1 MLILLKIFLTNMY
14 LYVYG
19 RTFCDFYFKK
29 NNNNESE
36 NAIFGTIFVSLIALI
51 INFFLPLNK
60 IVSTII
66 FVIPFFV
73 FIKKRISKK
82 EFWFLIKV
90 TTIVF
95 FFIIFSNVNRP
106 DGGLY
111 HLPYTQILNEN
122 KIIIGLGNLHF
133 RFGLV
138 SIIQYLSAINY
149 NYIFGIQGI
158 IIPLASLVSFILI
171 YFFDEVLNFYKKKNN
186 FEINDIFCFF
196 ILVYICYKIN
206 RYSGFGNDAPAHL
219 LYFYLI
225 SIYLKS
231 KINFNILKK
240 TSLIASYAFLNKIT
254 LGLCFIFPLVIFF
267 KLNKEKYKIFFSFS
281 SLFILLWLIKN
292 ILISGC
298 LIYSVEKT
306 CINKFIWADKSETIK
321 QNISAEIWAK
331 DWPNR
336 IDNSISQENYL
347 KNFNWLSTWSKNHLK
362 YILKVLIP
370 YIIFLLVII
379 LLIKFYKNN
388 LPKKKFLKDT
398 KKYYLITILSMIG
411 TIVFFLKFPLYRYG
425 YSYVITLIIFLG
437 SSLILKYN
445 LVFIKKLFSYLI
457 ILSVTVL
464 LGKQVQRIYN
474 NYNTHNFLPNIY
486 SFNPKIKKLELY
498 EKKIGLDYKIFI
510 SKKECMY
517 SKAPCTNN
525 FQTNIGHKEKY
536 GYDIIYIKKN

>member
-1 MLILLKIFLTNMY
+1 MLILIKIFLTNIY
-14 LYVYG
+14 LYLYG
-19 RTFCDFYFKK
+19 RTICDFYFKK

-60 IVSTII
+60 VISTII

-73 FIKKRISKK
+73 FIKKKISKK
-82 EFWFLIKV
+82 EFWFLVKV
-90 TTIVF
+90 TTLVF

-149 NYIFGIQGI
+149 NYIFGAQGI

-171 YFFDEVLNFYKKKNN
+171 YFLDEVLNFLKKKNY
-186 FEINDIFCFF
+186 FEINDFFCLS
-196 ILVYICYKIN
+196 ILVYFCYKIN

-231 KINFNILKK
+231 KINFDTLKK
-240 TSLIASYAFLNKIT
+240 TSLVASYAFLNKIT
-254 LGLCFIFPLVIFF
+254 LGLCFIFPLIIFL
-267 KLNKEKYKIFFSFS
+267 KLDKEKYKIFFSFS
-281 SLFILLWLIKN
+281 TVFVLLWLIKN

-298 LIYSVEKT
+298 FIYSIDKT
-306 CINKFIWADKSETIK
+306 CINKFIWTDKSETIK
-321 QNISAEIWAK
+321 QNISAEVWAK
-331 DWPNR
+331 DWPNK

-347 KNFNWLSTWSKNHLK
+347 KNFNWLSSWSKNHLI
-362 YILKVLIP
+362 YILKILIP
-370 YIIFLLVII
+370 YIVFLLII
-379 LLIKFYKNN
+379 IFLIKFYKNELSN
-388 LPKKKFLKDT
+388 KNFLKDN
-398 KKYYLITILSMIG
+398 KKYYLIMMVSLIG
-411 TIVFFLKFPLYRYG
+411 VITFFLKFPLYRYG
-425 YSYVITLIIFLG
+425 YAYIITLIIFLA
-437 SSLILKYN
+437 SSLLFKYN
-445 LVFIKKLFSYLI
+445 IIFVKKLFSYI
-457 ILSVTVL
+457 VIFSITVL
-464 LGKQVQRIYN
+464 LGKQLQRIIN
-474 NYNTHNFLPNIY
+474 NYNTGNVWPNIR
-486 SFNPKIKKLELY
+486 SFNPIIKNDEMY
-498 EKKIGLDYKIFI
+498 EKIIGLNYKIFI

-525 FQTNIGHKEKY
+525 FKTNIDHKEKY
-536 GYDIIYIKKN
+536 SYDIIYIIRN

>member
-14 LYVYG
+14 LYIYG

-29 NNNNESE
+29 NNNNECE

-73 FIKKRISKK
+73 LIKKNISKK

-106 DGGLY
+106 DAGLY

-149 NYIFGIQGI
+149 NYIFGVQGI

-171 YFFDEVLNFYKKKNN
+171 YFFDEVLNFLKKKNN
-186 FEINDIFCFF
+186 FEINDIFCLF
-196 ILVYICYKIN
+196 ILVYFCYKIN

-231 KINFNILKK
+231 KINFDILKK

-254 LGLCFIFPLVIFF
+254 LGLCYIFPLIIFL

-292 ILISGC
+292 IFISGC
-298 LIYSVEKT
+298 FIYSVEKT
-306 CINKFIWADKSETIK
+306 CINKFIWTDKSETIK
-321 QNISAEIWAK
+321 KNISAEAWAK

-336 IDNSISQENYL
+336 VNDSISQENYL
-347 KNFNWLSTWSKNHLK
+347 KNFNWLSSWSKNHLI
-362 YILKVLIP
+362 YILKILIP
-370 YIIFLLVII
+370 YINIKHFK
-379 LLIKFYKNN
+379 LIKKELFYSIIHK
-388 LPKKKFLKDT
+388 
-398 KKYYLITILSMIG
+398 IT
-411 TIVFFLKFPLYRYG
+411 F
-425 YSYVITLIIFLG
+425 
-437 SSLILKYN
+437 
-445 LVFIKKLFSYLI
+445 
-457 ILSVTVL
+457 
-464 LGKQVQRIYN
+464 
-474 NYNTHNFLPNIY
+474 
-486 SFNPKIKKLELY
+486 E
-498 EKKIGLDYKIFI
+498 
-510 SKKECMY
+510 
-517 SKAPCTNN
+517 
-525 FQTNIGHKEKY
+525 
-536 GYDIIYIKKN
+536 

>member
-1 MLILLKIFLTNMY
+1 MY
-14 LYVYG
+14 LYIYG
-19 RTFCDFYFKK
+19 RTFCGFYFKK
-29 NNNNESE
+29 NNNNECE

-73 FIKKRISKK
+73 LIKKNISKK

-106 DGGLY
+106 DAGLY

-149 NYIFGIQGI
+149 NYIFGVQGI

-171 YFFDEVLNFYKKKNN
+171 YFFDEVLNFLKKKNN
-186 FEINDIFCFF
+186 FEINDIFCLF
-196 ILVYICYKIN
+196 ILVYFCYKIN

-231 KINFNILKK
+231 KINFDILKK

-254 LGLCFIFPLVIFF
+254 LGLCYIFPLIIFL

-292 ILISGC
+292 IFISGC
-298 LIYSVEKT
+298 FIYSVEKT
-306 CINKFIWADKSETIK
+306 CINKFIWTDKSETIK
-321 QNISAEIWAK
+321 KNISAEAWAK

-336 IDNSISQENYL
+336 VNDSISQENYL
-347 KNFNWLSTWSKNHLK
+347 KNFNWLSSWSKNHLI
-362 YILKVLIP
+362 YILKILIP

-379 LLIKFYKNN
+379 LLIKFYKKK
-388 LPKKKFLKDT
+388 LSKKKFFKDT
-398 KKYYLITILSMIG
+398 KKYYLIMIVSMIG

-457 ILSVTVL
+457 IFSVTVL
-464 LGKQVQRIYN
+464 LGKQIQRIYK
-474 NYNTHNFLPNIY
+474 NYNTHNIWPNIY
-486 SFNPKIKKLELY
+486 SLNPQIKHLNLY
-498 EKKIGLDYKIFI
+498 EKKIGLNYKIFI

-517 SKAPCTNN
+517 SIAPCTNI
-525 FQTNIGHKEKY
+525 FKTNISQKEKY

>member
-73 FIKKRISKK
+73 FIKKKISKK

-171 YFFDEVLNFYKKKNN
+171 YFFDEVLNFLKKKNN
-186 FEINDIFCFF
+186 FEINDIFCLF
-196 ILVYICYKIN
+196 ILVYFCYKIN

-231 KINFNILKK
+231 KINFNFLKK

-254 LGLCFIFPLVIFF
+254 LGLCFIFPVIIFL

-306 CINKFIWADKSETIK
+306 CINKFIWTDKSETIK
-321 QNISAEIWAK
+321 QNISAEVWAK

-347 KNFNWLSTWSKNHLK
+347 KNFNWLSSWSKNHLI

-379 LLIKFYKNN
+379 LLIGFYKNN
-388 LPKKKFLKDT
+388 LSKKKFFKDT
-398 KKYYLITILSMIG
+398 KKYYLITIVSMIG
-411 TIVFFLKFPLYRYG
+411 TIIFFLKFPLYRYG
-425 YSYVITLIIFLG
+425 YSYVITLIIF
-437 SSLILKYN
+437 
-445 LVFIKKLFSYLI
+445 
-457 ILSVTVL
+457 
-464 LGKQVQRIYN
+464 
-474 NYNTHNFLPNIY
+474 
-486 SFNPKIKKLELY
+486 
-498 EKKIGLDYKIFI
+498 
-510 SKKECMY
+510 
-517 SKAPCTNN
+517 
-525 FQTNIGHKEKY
+525 
-536 GYDIIYIKKN
+536 